1 MNSRVVHTLLEP
13 TVVSILP
20 VRTETYTLSSK
31 ISTAPTSLATITD
44 TITVTA
50 TTTDSP
56 VSLPTSTA
64 IPPLPTEFDLPQLHD
79 DYKQDTPVLA
89 ILTLVAVIISSIILL
104 SAFCYF
110 IFLRFRGKCPN
121 CPDFEDQL
129 KKWKRGELK
138 SITPSMVQER
148 MRAWDLEKGGMD
160 LQVRMYKDRMQSL
173 ASLEGQSDA
182 RSERTLDSEQVKIT
196 EYFQVETK
204 PQKPSPAHLPAH
216 RDSGCHID
224 TSRPVSE
231 DPEKT
236 LVNNTGHPA
245 TWSIY
250 QRDVI
255 APREAETKR
264 SLQEA
269 EEQAFTKLA
278 NVVRNPNNRES
289 VLQRA
294 TAKLNDMVVARE
306 ERKDERQQDQDVT
319 PVTHRF
325 PPPRIDNSS
334 RFTERFS
341 LPPLGDVKK

>member
-13 TVVSILP
+13 TVISILP
-20 VRTETYTLSSK
+20 VRTETYTPSSK
-31 ISTAPTSLATITD
+31 VSTAPTSLTTITA
-44 TITVTA
+44 TITVT
-50 TTTDSP
+50 TTATDSP
-56 VSLPTSTA
+56 VALPTSTA
-64 IPPLPTEFDLPQLHD
+64 IPPLPTEFDLPQLHG
-79 DYKQDTPVLA
+79 DYEQGTPVLA

-104 SAFCYF
+104 SSFCYF

-129 KKWKRGELK
+129 KKYKRGELK
-138 SITPSMVQER
+138 PVTPSMVQER

-160 LQVRMYKDRMQSL
+160 LQVRMYRDRMQSL
-173 ASLEGQSDA
+173 ASLEGRSDA
-182 RSERTLDSEQVKIT
+182 RSERTLSEQVKIT
-196 EYFQVETK
+196 EYFQVEPK
-204 PQKPSPAHLPAH
+204 PQKPSPAYLPAH
-216 RDSGCHID
+216 RDSGCYID
-224 TSRPVSE
+224 ASRPVSE

-236 LVNNTGHPA
+236 LVNDTGHPA

-250 QRDVI
+250 LRDVI

-278 NVVRNPNNRES
+278 NVVQNPNNRES

-294 TAKLNDMVVARE
+294 TAKVNEMVVARE
-306 ERKDERQQDQDVT
+306 ERKDVT

-325 PPPRIDNSS
+325 PLPRIDNSS

-341 LPPLGDVKK
+341 LPPLEDVDK